1 MALQEFTNPTK
12 SRDEMDESAKQ
23 NVGYGY
29 GEG

>member
-23 NVGYGY
+23 NIGYG
-29 GEG
+29 GG